1 MEINMLNVTS
11 FFSSCF
17 NVLQENRELS
27 RETTISPSI
36 SRRVTHMENPPL
48 LRTPPVW
55 LVTAKIPLPLLNG
68 RHTRSH
74 SFVMVGDPG
83 KGSNSGAQYYAINSD
98 DKRSRVIIDDSF
110 IQKTNNNHRYHNFSN
125 NIRAA
130 VESLLGR
137 NFSCIEG
144 FHKTYTNIR
153 QKQEPNISPNKL
165 MEEVKALTF
174 LIPSEHKEMWI
185 YENNGKESTKPNLGE
200 RDVRMFENVDL
211 SEIDKVNVKSKSEL
225 YSHMLSGEPIKTSKL
240 TLRYLPNTDPIAL
253 IEAKRDLL
261 LQRLYMDEL
270 YERNGTLL
278 PCSEPNKGFVP
289 PDILSQIQ
297 NKTPTYKMLPPFTP
311 LQGNC
316 STGAATILRKAGTKE
331 EDILACSPRNY
342 GLHHPM
348 YFWKPILGEEI
359 LDETDKSDLQVD
371 NSTIRNH
378 NPDTTD
384 IEVWIHDRQY
394 FV

>member
-1 MEINMLNVTS
+1 MINVTS

-98 DKRSRVIIDDSF
+98 DKRSRVIIDDGF
-110 IQKTNNNHRYHNFSN
+110 IQKTNNNHRHHNFSN
-125 NIRAA
+125 NTRAA

-144 FHKTYTNIR
+144 FHKAYTNIR
-153 QKQEPNISPNKL
+153 HKQEPNISLNKL

-185 YENNGKESTKPNLGE
+185 Y
-200 RDVRMFENVDL
+200 
-211 SEIDKVNVKSKSEL
+211 
-225 YSHMLSGEPIKTSKL
+225 
-240 TLRYLPNTDPIAL
+240 
-253 IEAKRDLL
+253 
-261 LQRLYMDEL
+261 
-270 YERNGTLL
+270 
-278 PCSEPNKGFVP
+278 
-289 PDILSQIQ
+289 
-297 NKTPTYKMLPPFTP
+297 
-311 LQGNC
+311 
-316 STGAATILRKAGTKE
+316 
-331 EDILACSPRNY
+331 
-342 GLHHPM
+342 
-348 YFWKPILGEEI
+348 
-359 LDETDKSDLQVD
+359 
-371 NSTIRNH
+371 
-378 NPDTTD
+378 
-384 IEVWIHDRQY
+384 
-394 FV
+394 